1 MSDNAAPARPKTV
14 TACVLTIG
22 DEILSGR
29 TRDAN
34 LAYIATHLNRIGI
47 QVREARV
54 IPDVE
59 EVIVATL
66 NEVRARYDYVF
77 TTGGI
82 GPTHD
87 DITAD
92 AVAKAFGVGIS
103 HHLEA
108 MKILEA
114 HYRQTGAEFTA
125 ARKRMARL
133 PEGATM
139 IDNPVSKAPGFQI
152 GNVFVMAGVPMVMQV
167 MMDSLTGRLEG
178 GATMLSRTVSGQ
190 IGEGTI
196 AERLGELQ
204 SRHPDVG
211 IGSYPYYRGKI
222 FGTSIVMR
230 SVDSSEL
237 DLVAGE
243 VAALMRELGVEPT
256 MGDPA

>member
-1 MSDNAAPARPKTV
+1 
-14 TACVLTIG
+14 
-22 DEILSGR
+22 
-29 TRDAN
+29 
-34 LAYIATHLNRIGI
+34 
-47 QVREARV
+47 
-54 IPDVE
+54 
-59 EVIVATL
+59 
-66 NEVRARYDYVF
+66 
-77 TTGGI
+77 
-82 GPTHD
+82 
-87 DITAD
+87 
-92 AVAKAFGVGIS
+92 
-103 HHLEA
+103 
-108 MKILEA
+108 
-114 HYRQTGAEFTA
+114 
-125 ARKRMARL
+125 
-133 PEGATM
+133 
-139 IDNPVSKAPGFQI
+139 
-152 GNVFVMAGVPMVMQV
+152 